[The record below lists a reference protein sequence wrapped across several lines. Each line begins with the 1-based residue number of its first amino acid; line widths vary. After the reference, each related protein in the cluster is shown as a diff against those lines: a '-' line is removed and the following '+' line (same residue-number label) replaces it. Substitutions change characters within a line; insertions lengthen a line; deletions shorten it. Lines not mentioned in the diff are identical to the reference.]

1 MLIRK
6 SKRMFAAAAALPRRP
21 EIAGD
26 IAGALA
32 RRRFRDAA
40 RMARTASRRSDVF
53 AEKALSRRYNYL
65 WLCNPKVASRSII
78 AALTAADPDVEIIRG
93 MSVSRIRQTRPE
105 TKDYYTFGFVRD
117 PLTRAYSF
125 HRDLQEG
132 HLVTIAERMP
142 RKWGNRRELLR
153 VHYGLAEV
161 SAFEEYC
168 EWLNTPYGSDAFA
181 NRHFLSQS
189 AHLRLPDGRLP
200 DFIGRLE
207 SLDADFNAVTE
218 RLGLPKT
225 PVPLLNT
232 MAGWEARR
240 EDVEAARAEMNAC
253 LTPRAQELLR
263 ARYAEDYEIGG
274 YAASAEE
281 TTDGRAKRMK
291 EQAPADAAKTV
302 APAARAPG
310 TAPLVS
316 VVVEMGTRKI
326 TESIAVEESVRAQL
340 GQRERFAPNEVEFIF
355 VGNEAVN
362 VEAFGENAAS
372 VAVPEGGLYEFKN
385 VGASLARGKYVAFFD
400 SDCRPSPGYLELA
413 CALLEESPD
422 LSGVAGVTQFDGS
435 GWLSTL
441 NTLLCF
447 GYLRDGEELSYKR
460 PALAH
465 NVVVRKSAFPD
476 RPFGEY
482 SATYGGDMFLTEYAR
497 QSGAPLRLDARLTMT
512 HEDITRSPRKL
523 LDRQLRDVVSR
534 VSAPSESRKWRTI
547 GSALAVAVK
556 SPKWRHREIRNY
568 ARFFGWGRPSLCA
581 AAVVVT
587 LYGLLNV
594 AAVLALAASPR
605 LFRKWIGYQFAG
617 SGADAPRPDARSAA
631 AN

>member
-6 SKRMFAAAAALPRRP
+6 SKRMVAAASALPRRP

-26 IAGALA
+26 IAEALA
-32 RRRFRDAA
+32 LRRFRDAA
-40 RMARTASRRSDVF
+40 RMARTAARRPDVF
-53 AEKALSRRYNYL
+53 AEKAISRKRKYL

-78 AALTAADPDVEIIRG
+78 AALLAADPDVEVIRDA
-93 MSVSRIRQTRPE
+93 SIAQIRQTHPE
-105 TKDYYTFGFVRD
+105 TQDYYTFGFVRD

-132 HLVTIAERMP
+132 HLVTIRERRA
-142 RKWGNRRELLR
+142 RKRENRRELLR
-153 VHYGLAEV
+153 VYYGLAEA

-189 AHLRLPDGRLP
+189 AHLRLPGGRLP

-207 SLDADFNAVTE
+207 NLDEDFNAVTE

-225 PVPLLNT
+225 PLPLLNT
-232 MAGWEARR
+232 MAGWEARL
-240 EDVEAARAEMNAC
+240 EAVESARAEMNAC

-263 ARYAEDYEIGG
+263 TRYAEDYELGG
-274 YAASAEE
+274 YAPIAEG
-281 TTDGRAKRMK
+281 TMDRGAKRAKK
-291 EQAPADAAKTV
+291 QATGDGAKTV
-302 APAARAPG
+302 ASAVGASG

-326 TESIAVEESVRAQL
+326 TKSIAIEESVRAQL
-340 GQRERFAPNEVEFIF
+340 GQRDRFAPNEVEFLF
-355 VGNEAVN
+355 VGNDAVN
-362 VEAFGENAAS
+362 VESFGENTAS

-400 SDCRPSPGYLELA
+400 SDCRPSPDYLERA
-413 CALLEESPD
+413 CALLEATPD
-422 LSGVAGVTQFDGS
+422 LSGVAGVTRFDGS

-441 NTLLCF
+441 NTILCF
-447 GYLRDGEELSYKR
+447 GYLRDNEELSFRR

-482 SATYGGDMFLTEYAR
+482 SATFGGDMFLTEYAR
-497 QSGAPLRLDARLTMT
+497 QSGSPLRLDARLTMT

-523 LDRQLRDVVSR
+523 LDRQLRDIISR
-534 VSAPSESRKWRTI
+534 TRAPSESRKWRTI
-547 GSALAVAVK
+547 ASALSVAVK
-556 SPKWRHREIRNY
+556 SPKWRYGEVRKH
-568 ARFFGWGRPSLCA
+568 ARFFGWGRLSLCA
-581 AAVVVT
+581 AALVVT
-587 LYGLLNV
+587 LYGALDV
-594 AAVLALAASPR
+594 AAVLALAVSPR
-605 LFRKWIGYQFAG
+605 LFRKWIDYQFAG
-617 SGADAPRPDARSAA
+617 SGASTPWLGGRSAA
-631 AN
+631 N